1 MNMIEIG
8 ILQSIQDIFQCAFL
22 DTIMPPLTSLGNK
35 GMIWIA
41 LAVFL
46 LLYKKDKKARTG
58 GWRCPSFR
66 PLNV

>member
-41 LAVFL
+41 LAVFTSFQ
-46 LLYKKDKKARTG
+46 KDKKAWTG
-58 GWRCPSFR
+58 GWRCPYFR
-66 PLNV
+66 PLDV